1 MIRVV
6 KGLNEAK
13 KAISDIRVKQKK
25 LMNEKG
31 FSEKVQNI
39 LSEVELYGDQALK
52 KYTEEFDNVK
62 LQNIS
67 VSDELLKNSWENLD
81 QSLKDSLS
89 VAAKRIKTFRPLIY
103 LVH

>member
-39 LSEVELYGDQALK
+39 LSEEELLGDQALK
-52 KYTEEFDNVK
+52 KYTEELNYMIKNTKDKNLIK
-62 LQNIS
+62 
-67 VSDELLKNSWENLD
+67 LLKIHINL
-81 QSLKDSLS
+81 
-89 VAAKRIKTFRPLIY
+89 
-103 LVH
+103 

>member
-13 KAISDIRVKQKK
+13 KAILDIRVKQKK

-67 VSDELLKNSWENLD
+67 V
-81 QSLKDSLS
+81 
-89 VAAKRIKTFRPLIY
+89 
-103 LVH
+103 